1 LAEKLLD
8 WFSNRRLC
16 SIVLGLVQ
24 QHLMKVEDTV
34 AELDCALDLSAKGEK
49 EEALHAIKRLYQNE
63 EEADRIRRKIV
74 EELAK
79 GELKTKD
86 REDLVHLVR
95 RTDIVADW
103 AKDAAWNLETLTTS
117 NVKLPTEIWEMLVK
131 IGHTLVKEVQALRKS
146 IIELG
151 TNSDAALKAELEVE
165 DLERKVDE
173 EYHATKRLFLGLAKD
188 LDAPT
193 FMVLRD
199 LLKDLE
205 QVADFC
211 EDAGDMVRSMSIR
224 IICRP

>member
-1 LAEKLLD
+1 MAEKLLD
-8 WFSNRRLC
+8 WFSKRRLYSVC
-16 SIVLGLVQ
+16 LDLVQ
-24 QHLMKVEDTV
+24 QHLIKVEDAI
-34 AELDCALDLSAKGEK
+34 AELNRALRFSAKGEK
-49 EEALHAIKRLYQNE
+49 EEASTAVKRVYQNE

-79 GELKTKD
+79 GELKAKD
-86 REDLVHLVR
+86 REDLAHLVR

-117 NVKLPTEIWEMLVK
+117 NVNLPPEIWKMLMK
-131 IGHTLVKEVQALRKS
+131 IGQNLVKEVKALRS
-146 IIELG
+146 STSELG
-151 TNSDAALKAELEVE
+151 TDSDAVLKAELEVE
-165 DLERKVDE
+165 YLEQQTDE
-173 EYHATKRLFLGLAKD
+173 DYHATKRLFLGLAKD

-211 EDAGDMVRSMSIR
+211 EDAGDMVRSIAIR
-224 IICRP
+224 ISRHP

>member
-1 LAEKLLD
+1 MAEKLLD

>member
-1 LAEKLLD
+1 MAEKLLD

-131 IGHTLVKEVQALRKS
+131 IGRTLVKEVQALRKS

>member
-8 WFSNRRLC
+8 WFSSRRLY
-16 SIVLGLVQ
+16 SVVLGLVQ

-34 AELDCALDLSAKGEK
+34 AELDRALELSSGGKK
-49 EEALHAIKRLYQNE
+49 EEALQAIKRLYQNE
-63 EEADRIRRKIV
+63 EEADRIRRKNV

-79 GELKTKD
+79 GELKAKD
-86 REDLVHLVR
+86 REDLAHLVR
-95 RTDIVADW
+95 RTDVVADW

-117 NVKLPTEIWEMLVK
+117 NVTLPTEIWELLVK
-131 IGHTLVKEVQALRKS
+131 IGHNLLKEVQALRRS

-165 DLERKVDE
+165 DFERKVDE
-173 EYHATKRLFLGLAKD
+173 DYHATKRLFLGLAKD

-211 EDAGDMVRSMSIR
+211 EDAGDMVRSVAIR
-224 IICRP
+224 LSSKP